1 MLQYITNENT
11 SRSVEEQVAAVLAGG
26 CRWIQLRMKKA
37 ADEEVEATVG
47 CILPM
52 IREHEA
58 TLILDDRVE
67 LAKKLGLDGVH
78 IGKGDMTP
86 SQTRVLL
93 GASPIIGVTANTID
107 DIELVRALDIDYIG
121 LGPFRTTATKENLAP
136 VIGLDGYRTIM
147 ERVHTEEIEKPVV
160 AIGGIK
166 VDDVAPLLAAG
177 VDGIAVS
184 GAIASAPDMEAATR
198 RFIEAISEI
207 KKE

>member
-47 CILPM
+47 RILPM

-86 SQTRVLL
+86 SQARVLL